1 MRLSSSTSDPFA
13 GTYECPD
20 AAVYGTAISFL
31 GYLLQ
36 VEAAIAVSAART
48 GVVGADDAAAV
59 VAACTPTLLPLSDV
73 EAGVVRDATPVIVVV
88 DRLRAAV
95 PPSAQGAV
103 HVGATSQ
110 DVVDTAN
117 MLYARDVISVIV
129 SDSVAVAES
138 LVAIAREHRASAM
151 AGRTLGQQAMPI
163 TIGAW
168 AALRLRAI
176 SDAASHLLEEF
187 GACGCVQY
195 GGAVGMNSAL
205 AQELAVELGLR
216 PPVTS
221 WHTSR
226 SNVARIAT
234 AAAALAGELG
244 ALSHDIVL
252 LSSTEIGELVIS
264 NAGGSSAMP
273 GKRNAAS
280 AVNALACAYRVPG
293 AASTILAMMPQG
305 LQRDPGRWQAE
316 WGAWS
321 DVLQLTASTARHV
334 RTAVESIRVDADAAA
349 RNVSGLIESLGDE
362 GAARLRDAES
372 VVDRLLGE

>member
-13 GTYECPD
+13 GTYVCPE
-20 AAVYGTAISFL
+20 AAEYGTALSFL
-31 GYLLQ
+31 GYMLQ
-36 VEAAIAVSAART
+36 VEAALAVCAARA
-48 GVVGADDAAAV
+48 GIVSPDDAAAV
-59 VAACTPTLLPLSDV
+59 VAACTPTLLPLSEV
-73 EAGVVRDATPVIVVV
+73 EAGLARDATPVIVIV

-95 PPSAQGAV
+95 PPSAKNAV

-129 SDSVAVAES
+129 ADSVAIAEA
-138 LVAIAREHRASAM
+138 LVVIARDHRSAPM
-151 AGRTLGQQAMPI
+151 AGRTLGQHAVPI
-163 TIGAW
+163 TVGAW
-168 AALRLRAI
+168 AVLRLRAI

-226 SNVARIAT
+226 SNVARIAS

-244 ALSHDIVL
+244 ALANDIIL
-252 LSSTEIGELVIS
+252 LSSTEIAELTVM
-264 NAGGSSAMP
+264 NAGSSSAMP
-273 GKRNAAS
+273 GKRNASS

-293 AASTILAMMPQG
+293 ATSTILSMMPQG

-321 DVLQLTASTARHV
+321 DVLQLTASSARHT
-334 RTAVESIRVDADAAA
+334 RTAIEGVDVDADAAK
-349 RNVSGLIESLGDE
+349 RNVSAILSSLGDE

>member
-13 GTYECPD
+13 GTYSCPE
-20 AAVYGTAISFL
+20 AAAMGTALSYL

-36 VEAAIAVSAART
+36 VEAAIAVSAARA
-48 GVVGADDAAAV
+48 GLVSADDAAAV
-59 VAACTPTLLPLSDV
+59 VAACAPTLLPLSEV
-73 EAGVVRDATPVIVVV
+73 EAGLVRDATPVIVIV
-88 DRLRAAV
+88 DRLTAAV
-95 PPSAQGAV
+95 PPSAKAAV

-110 DVVDTAN
+110 DVVDTAH
-117 MLYARDVISVIV
+117 MLYARDVIGVIV
-129 SDSVAVAES
+129 SDSVAIAES
-138 LVAIAREHRASAM
+138 LVSIAREYRAAPM
-151 AGRTLGQQAMPI
+151 AGRTLGQHAVPI

-176 SDAASHLLEEF
+176 SDAASHLLEEL
-187 GACGCVQY
+187 GTCGCVQY
-195 GGAVGMNSAL
+195 GGAVGMNDAL
-205 AQELAVELGLR
+205 AQQLAVELGLK

-244 ALSHDIVL
+244 ALANDIVL
-252 LSSTEIGELVIS
+252 LSSTEIGELVVT

-305 LQRDPGRWQAE
+305 LQRDAGRWQAE

-321 DVLQLTASTARHV
+321 DVLQLTAGAAWHL
-334 RTAVESIRVDADAAA
+334 RTAIAGIRVDSDAAA
-349 RNVSGLIESLGDE
+349 RNAAAMLEATGDA
-362 GAARLRDAES
+362 GAARLRDAEA
-372 VVDRLLGE
+372 VVNRLLGE